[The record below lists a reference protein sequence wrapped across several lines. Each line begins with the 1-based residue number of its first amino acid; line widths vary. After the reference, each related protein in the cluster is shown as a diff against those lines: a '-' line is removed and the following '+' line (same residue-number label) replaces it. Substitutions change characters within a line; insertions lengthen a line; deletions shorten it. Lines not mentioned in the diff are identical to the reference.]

1 LKVVIDPALASCG
14 LLLLPKSTLGLRIDV
29 GLNRDQLALGRGK
42 VEQEKEEGSEKKAPH
57 VTASEG

>member
-14 LLLLPKSTLGLRIDV
+14 LLLLPKATLGLRIDV
-29 GLNRDQLALGRGK
+29 GLNRDQLALGRDK

-57 VTASEG
+57 VTAS